1 MAWLQIHQTL
11 KDHRKL
17 LKSADLLNIEP
28 PHMMGI
34 LVSLWLWAI
43 DNAPD
48 GKLEEISPRII
59 ARAAQWSGDPELLIE
74 ALKASEWL
82 DECQTE
88 DTLEIHDWEDY
99 AGKLIEQRISERERS
114 RKRRAKKSKKPED
127 DQQTTGGRPAD
138 DQQTTA
144 GRVEKS
150 RVDKSRVDKEIKD
163 SKGDKPPEE
172 PADENSKREAVPYKK
187 IQEIFIETCPSFS
200 KIMAI
205 NGQRKKAV
213 GARWNEHKDIE
224 VFKALFEKAEA
235 SSFMKGR
242 NERNWTADFDWMM
255 KPTNF
260 SKVLEGR
267 YDDKGG
273 TGDGVNSRLTESEA
287 AGTGET
293 QTATLTGFKM
303 ATEPEQ

>member
-1 MAWLQIHQTL
+1 
-11 KDHRKL
+11 
-17 LKSADLLNIEP
+17 
-28 PHMMGI
+28 MMGI
-34 LVSLWLWAI
+34 LISLWLWAI

-48 GKLEEISPRII
+48 GKLEDISPRII

-74 ALKASEWL
+74 VLKASEWL

-88 DTLEIHDWEDY
+88 DTLEIHDWDDY

-114 RKRRAKKSKKPED
+114 RKRRAEKGKKPKD

-150 RVDKSRVDKEIKD
+150 RVEKSRVDNKDKD
-163 SKGDKPPEE
+163 SKESMGDKPPEE
-172 PADENSKREAVPYKK
+172 PADETSKRETVPYKK
-187 IQEIFIETCPSFS
+187 IQELFIETCPSFS

-242 NERNWTADFDWMM
+242 NDRNWTADFDWMM